1 MDFELTQEQSII
13 QQMARDFATTRLRP
27 VAGDN
32 ERQGRFDAAIYE
44 ELAGLGMM
52 GMNVS
57 AAHGGA
63 ETGTLAYSLA
73 ITELARECA
82 STAVTTSVTNMVAEA
97 IEKYGVEAQKA
108 RFLPE
113 ITGGRYP
120 AAAFALSESGAG
132 SDPGALRT
140 SAVRDGADWVLNG
153 EKMWITSG
161 AYAGVLIIMARTD
174 SAAGARGI
182 SAFLVTPDLPGFSV
196 GREEEKLGL
205 RASNTVSIVL
215 EDCRVPGDRL
225 LGQEGE
231 GLKIALTALDGGR
244 IGVGSQAL
252 GIAIAAR
259 DAAARYA
266 LERKQFGQA
275 IAKFDA
281 IRHMISDMSTEIDA
295 ARLLILRAAFL
306 KESGR
311 QRFSRE
317 AAMAKLFATEMVN
330 RVCGQAI
337 QIHGGYG
344 YTLDYPVE
352 RYFRDARVTTI
363 YEGTSQVQRIVIARE
378 VFRAASGQ

>member
-1 MDFELTQEQSII
+1 MDFQLTEEQRII
-13 QQMARDFATTRLRP
+13 QQMARDFATSRLQP
-27 VAGDN
+27 VAGEN
-32 ERQGRFDAAIYE
+32 ERLGRFDAAIYE

-57 AAHGGA
+57 AEAGGS
-63 ETGTLAYSLA
+63 ETGAVAYSLA
-73 ITELARECA
+73 IAELARECA

-97 IEKYGVEAQKA
+97 IEKFGDAAQRA
-108 RFLPE
+108 RFIPE
-113 ITGGRYP
+113 ITGGSYP
-120 AAAFALSESGAG
+120 AASFALSEAGAG
-132 SDPGALRT
+132 SDPAGLRT
-140 SAVRDGADWVLNG
+140 TARRDGDDWILNG

-161 AYAGVLIIMARTD
+161 AFAGVLIVMARTD
-174 SAAGARGI
+174 SAAGAKGI

-196 GREEEKLGL
+196 GREEEKLGI
-205 RASNTVSIVL
+205 RASNTVSIIL

-225 LGQEGE
+225 LGAEGE

-259 DAAARYA
+259 DAAAAYA
-266 LERKQFGQA
+266 VERKQFGRP

-281 IRHMISDMSTEIDA
+281 IRNMVADMSTEIEA

-311 QRFSRE
+311 SRFSRE
-317 AAMAKLFATEMVN
+317 AAMAKLFATEMAN

-378 VFRAASGQ
+378 VFRAVSGE

>member
-1 MDFELTQEQSII
+1 MDFQLTEEQRII
-13 QQMARDFATTRLRP
+13 QQMARDFAVSRLQP
-27 VAGDN
+27 VAGEN
-32 ERQGRFDAAIYE
+32 ERLGRFDAAIYE

-57 AAHGGA
+57 AEAGGS
-63 ETGTLAYSLA
+63 ETGAVAYSLA

-97 IEKYGVEAQKA
+97 IEKFGDEGQKA
-108 RFLPE
+108 RFLPD
-113 ITGGRYP
+113 ICGGSYP
-120 AAAFALSESGAG
+120 AASFALSEAGAG
-132 SDPGALRT
+132 SDPAGLRT
-140 SAVRDGADWVLNG
+140 TARRDGDDWVLNG

-161 AYAGVLIIMARTD
+161 AFAGVLIVMARTD
-174 SAAGARGI
+174 SAAGAKGI

-196 GREEEKLGL
+196 GREEEKLGI
-205 RASNTVSIVL
+205 RASNTVSIIL

-225 LGQEGE
+225 LGAEGE

-259 DAAARYA
+259 DAAAAYA
-266 LERKQFGQA
+266 VERKQFGRP

-281 IRHMISDMSTEIDA
+281 IRNMVADMSTEIEA

-311 QRFSRE
+311 ARFSRE
-317 AAMAKLFATEMVN
+317 AAMAKLFATEMAN

-378 VFRAASGQ
+378 VFRAVSGE